1 MLQFMRTLKIIFGS
15 IIILSLLVSCK
26 SENTNQLKKVVIGI
40 SSDIETINPIY
51 SFSVDEGVIDETLFL
66 SLVQFEWNDET
77 GDLDPKPML
86 ATSWEWASDSSY
98 IIFNL
103 RDDALWSDGVKL
115 TSEDVVASFDIYS
128 DSKVQSR
135 FYGSFKN
142 LYTDFDEHIDI
153 IKTFEIISPLK
164 LKVKFLP
171 GSVPAM
177 IDVVFPI
184 IPKHIYE
191 KMKREEIST
200 SEINFNP
207 VTNGAYKL
215 KKWERNQS
223 IVLEANRKSFL
234 YKPGMIDEII
244 FKVIPDYNSRL
255 TQLEK
260 GEIDFCELIKPLDV
274 NGLRKSGLLKITS
287 VKGREYDYL
296 GLNNIDIKSYA
307 EKKIIKKNKLFGNPK
322 VREALA
328 LAINRNEILTEYLNN
343 FGKLAV
349 TPVSPIFKQY
359 YDNQLNPIEF
369 NPDKAKKILADEGWK
384 DIDNNGVLEKDN
396 VEFKFTIYIPAGNPL
411 REFAGTII
419 KNNLKAIGIYANVEK
434 LELGKFLDNLYDK
447 KMDAW
452 MASWYIQIPLE
463 LKTFWYSD
471 LQSTPLNFVS
481 YQSKDADRII
491 DKLNTRLPQNVK
503 IEYYKKFQEII
514 YEDQPVTFLYWTDDI
529 VAYNKR
535 LKEVTINPFGA
546 LQKLWEWRFIE

>member
-1 MLQFMRTLKIIFGS
+1 MRTLKIIFGS

-77 GDLDPKPML
+77 GDLDQKPML

-535 LKEVTINPFGA
+535 LKDVTINPFGA

>member
-86 ATSWEWASDSSY
+86 ATSWEWAQDSSY

-164 LKVKFLP
+164 LKIKFLP

-535 LKEVTINPFGA
+535 LKDVTINPFGA

>member
-77 GDLDPKPML
+77 GDLDQKPML

-164 LKVKFLP
+164 LKIKFLP

-419 KNNLKAIGIYANVEK
+419 KNNLKAISIYANVEK

-535 LKEVTINPFGA
+535 LKDVTINPFGA

>member
-86 ATSWEWASDSSY
+86 ATSWEWAQDSSY

-419 KNNLKAIGIYANVEK
+419 KNNLKAISIYANVEK

>member
-86 ATSWEWASDSSY
+86 ATSWEWAPDSSY

-115 TSEDVVASFDIYS
+115 TSEDVIASFDIYS

-164 LKVKFLP
+164 LKIKFVP

-191 KMKREEIST
+191 KMSREDIST

-215 KKWERNQS
+215 KKWERNQT

-274 NGLRKSGLLKITS
+274 NELRKSGLLKITS

-296 GLNNIDIKSYA
+296 GLNNIDVKSYS

-343 FGKLAV
+343 FGELAV

-359 YDNQLNPIEF
+359 YDNQLKPIEF

-411 REFAGTII
+411 REYAGTII
-419 KNNLKAIGIYANVEK
+419 NNNLKAIGIDVSVEK

-452 MASWYIQIPLE
+452 MASWYIQVPLE

-491 DKLNTRLPQNVK
+491 DKLNTRLPHNVK

-514 YEDQPVTFLYWTDDI
+514 YEDQPITFLYWTDDI
-529 VAYNKR
+529 VVYNKR
-535 LKEVTINPFGA
+535 LKDVTINPFGA

>member
-1 MLQFMRTLKIIFGS
+1 MRTLKIIFGS

-86 ATSWEWASDSSY
+86 ATSWEWAPDSSY

-164 LKVKFLP
+164 LKIKFLP

-419 KNNLKAIGIYANVEK
+419 KNNLKAISIYANVEK

-535 LKEVTINPFGA
+535 LKDVTINPFGA